1 MMILVFLWGHCYIR
15 IVYEVPLPPWIW
27 VHPFVLSPLTEISQ
41 TLLFWLW
48 LQCIFSIVKLQ
59 EDRLCFLPIWWQP
72 WLGQQVELTSLW
84 SQFLMP
90 LATVSAGMSL
100 LISKQ
105 HSWDD
110 FIWCNNPAWKSNSP
124 CGKKNVE
131 IIVRK
136 NVEIIRINNNEKL
149 NYLVIKLKEL
159 SVINY
164 TYQSGACWW
173 KLIMLLPPFCSIS
186 SSFL

>member
-1 MMILVFLWGHCYIR
+1 MNTSQMMVLVFLWGHCYIK

-27 VHPFVLSPLTEISQ
+27 VHPFVLSLLTEISQ

-59 EDRLCFLPIWWQP
+59 EDGYVFFQSDDSH
-72 WLGQQVELTSLW
+72 GQQVELTSSW

-90 LATVSAGMSL
+90 LATVSAGISL

-136 NVEIIRINNNEKL
+136 NVEIIRINKNEKL
-149 NYLVIKLKEL
+149 NYLVIKLR
-159 SVINY
+159 N
-164 TYQSGACWW
+164 
-173 KLIMLLPPFCSIS
+173 
-186 SSFL
+186 